1 MNSIKIAASQG
12 MLQLPTEHGFA
23 LSSLRY
29 GGRGPT
35 EPRVKTLSEYSFP
48 IRRQAGPPACPA
60 GSFLETFFGASMS
73 IFGSGGRP
81 ADKY

>member
-1 MNSIKIAASQG
+1 MNSIKIAVSQG
-12 MLQLPTEHGFA
+12 MLRLPTEHGFA

-48 IRRQAGPPACPA
+48 FAGKPACPA